1 MRMLLKIVL
10 NDDFYG
16 NDDNALAE
24 GAEGEEN
31 GTHQQPTVGFA
42 AGLMMKALKILFLK
56 FSFNFH

>member
-1 MRMLLKIVL
+1 MLLKIAL
-10 NDDFYG
+10 NDDG